1 MYDVTHEEILG
12 RMLSR
17 VPDKL
22 DKREGSVI
30 FDAQSPAALELQRL
44 YVELNTLIAES
55 YADSASREPL
65 IRRCKERGI
74 TPYEATKALLKG
86 AFTPTSIDVTGKRF
100 NIGAVNYTV
109 LSKIKDGEYQVQCE
123 SPGTGGNQLLGVM
136 IPIEYIEGLETAELT
151 ELLVPGEDEEDTE
164 ALRKRYFRSF
174 SKKAFGGNVQDYLE
188 KTNAIPG
195 VGSTKVTGVWGGDIR
210 PAELIPSAGAKSW
223 YEGVI
228 GSMSGESAKWL
239 KSVYAAASE
248 KKLTTSGTVLLTIL
262 NSDYNAASDTLIQKV
277 QNAIDPPK
285 DAGEGYGLAPI
296 GHVVSVKS
304 AVEVAVAVTTNI
316 TFDTGYGWSN
326 LQNAINEAVK
336 GYLLELR
343 KTWAE
348 STHIVVRI
356 SQIETRILG
365 VKGVVDVGGT
375 KINGV
380 EDNLALGSYEV
391 PVFKGASA

>member
-123 SPGTGGNQLLGVM
+123 SPGTGGNQLLGAM
-136 IPIEYIEGLETAELT
+136 IAIEYIEGLETAELT

-174 SKKAFGGNVQDYLE
+174 NEKAFGGNVQDYLE

-210 PAELIPSAGAKSW
+210 PAELIPSAAVKSW

-304 AVEVAVAVTTNI
+304 AVEVTVAVTTNI

-365 VKGVVDVGGT
+365 VKGVVDVGET

-380 EDNLALGSYEV
+380 EDNLTLGRYEV